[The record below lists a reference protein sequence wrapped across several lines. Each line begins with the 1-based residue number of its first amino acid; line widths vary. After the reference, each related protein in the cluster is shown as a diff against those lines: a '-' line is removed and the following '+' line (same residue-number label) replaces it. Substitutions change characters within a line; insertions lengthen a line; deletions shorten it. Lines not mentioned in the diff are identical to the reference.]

1 MKNKNLKNLFPGLLG
16 AADQSRQSQQHKTQT
31 KNGQYQ
37 IKNHYVIHA
46 LLLSKYND
54 SVQKPNA
61 ITIPD
66 SIITGLNLSIQNGT
80 TIEATAT
87 WAKSAQIEAN
97 LPSCDSVS
105 NGAFLIKTKN
115 NLPINYH
122 HNTI

>member
-1 MKNKNLKNLFPGLLG
+1 MKNKNLKNLFPELLG

-54 SVQKPNA
+54 SVQKPN
-61 ITIPD
+61 
-66 SIITGLNLSIQNGT
+66 
-80 TIEATAT
+80 
-87 WAKSAQIEAN
+87 
-97 LPSCDSVS
+97 
-105 NGAFLIKTKN
+105 GAFLIKKN